1 MENVPAMVI
10 SQEGEHHPNCWPY
23 PAISS
28 LSAVP
33 IYDHKTL
40 AYLTRGVYHGQRPK
54 KRKEGSKTQHLYCPQ
69 CPRFRHRSSQS
80 KPESIMVAGNLIQIN
95 WTHFFKHA
103 HGARCRC
110 LVCAVSASAFYRQ
123 NSKAER
129 RPPQR
134 GREQQQQATRRLHR
148 SRRPIYSILHI
159 IRMNKHQLV
168 GFFRFHKWWNFPHTH
183 KHTHTWDEEL

>member
-10 SQEGEHHPNCWPY
+10 SQEGGHHPNCWPY

-28 LSAVP
+28 RSAVP

-40 AYLTRGVYHGQRPK
+40 AYLTRGVYHRTK
-54 KRKEGSKTQHLYCPQ
+54 KTEGRKQNPTLILPTVPTVPTSV
-69 CPRFRHRSSQS
+69 
-80 KPESIMVAGNLIQIN
+80 KPEQARASMVAGNLIQIN

-123 NSKAER
+123 NPKAER

-183 KHTHTWDEEL
+183 THTLETRNCRVE